1 MMPPNEQ
8 ESSFPKTPSA
18 NRHETSPVQE
28 NRFSSPSHVNPCFDD
43 DNDHDGPSH
52 QSRQSSVLRQSLRP
66 IILKFEELTYS
77 IKSQT
82 GKGSYWFGSQ
92 EPKPNR
98 LVLKCVSGIVKPGEL
113 LAMLGPSGSG
123 KTTLVTALAGRLQ
136 GKLSGTVSYNGGPF
150 TSSVKRKTGF
160 VTQDDVLYPHLTVME
175 TLTYTALLRLPKELT
190 RKEKLE
196 QVEMVVSDL
205 GLTRCCNS
213 VIGGG
218 LIRGISGGERK
229 RVSIGQEMLVNP
241 SLLLLDEPTSGLDS
255 TTAARIVAT
264 LRSLARGGRTVVT
277 TIHQPS
283 SRLYRMFDKVLVLSE
298 GCPIYSGDSGRV
310 MEYFGSI
317 GYQPGSSFVNPA
329 DFVLDLANGIT
340 SDTKQYDQI
349 ETNGRLDRLE
359 AQNSVKQSLISSY
372 KKNLYPPLK
381 EEVSRTFPQDQTNA
395 RSRKKAITN
404 RWPTSWWM
412 QFSVLLK
419 RGLKERSHESFSGL
433 RIFMVMSVSLLS
445 GLLWWHSRVA
455 HLQDQVGLLFF
466 FSIFW
471 GFFPLFN
478 AIFTFPQERPMLIK
492 ERSSGI
498 YRLSSYYIA
507 RTVGDLP
514 MELILPTI
522 FVTITY
528 WMGGLKPSLTTFI
541 MTLMIVLYN
550 VLVAQGVGLALGAI
564 LMDAKK
570 AATLSSVLM
579 LVFLLAGGYYIQ
591 HIPGFIAWLK
601 YVSFSHYCYK
611 LLVGVQ
617 YTWDEVYECGSG
629 LHCSVMD
636 YEGIKNLR
644 IGNMM
649 WDVLAL
655 AVMLLLYRVLAYLAL
670 RNL

>member
-8 ESSFPKTPSA
+8 ESSFPKTPGA
-18 NRHETSPVQE
+18 NQSVTSPVQE
-28 NRFSSPSHVNPCFDD
+28 TRFSSPSHVIPCP
-43 DNDHDGPSH
+43 DGLSH

-77 IKSQT
+77 ITSQT
-82 GKGSYWFGSQ
+82 GKRSYWFGSQ

-98 LVLKCVSGIVKPGEL
+98 FVLNGVSGIVKPGEL

-123 KTTLVTALAGRLQ
+123 KTTLVTALAGRLH
-136 GKLSGTVSYNGGPF
+136 GKLSGTVSYNEEPF
-150 TSSVKRKTGF
+150 SSAVKRKTGF
-160 VTQDDVLYPHLTVME
+160 VTQEDVIYPHLTVLE
-175 TLTYTALLRLPKELT
+175 TLTYTALLRLPKKLT
-190 RKEKLE
+190 RKEKIE
-196 QVEMVVSDL
+196 QAETVVSDL

-218 LIRGISGGERK
+218 LVRGISGGERK

-255 TTAARIVAT
+255 TTAARIVST
-264 LRSLARGGRTVVT
+264 LRTLARGGRTVVT

-298 GCPIYSGDSGRV
+298 GSPIYSGVSGRV

-317 GYQPGSSFVNPA
+317 GFQPGSNFVNPA

-340 SDTKQYDQI
+340 SDTKQYDQVDI
-349 ETNGRLDRLE
+349 NGRLDRLE
-359 AQNSVKQSLISSY
+359 EQNSVKQSLISSY
-372 KKNLYPPLK
+372 KKHLYPPLK
-381 EEVSRTFPQDQTNA
+381 EEVSRTYPQDQTVNG
-395 RSRKKAITN
+395 SRAKSLTN

-433 RIFMVMSVSLLS
+433 RIFMVMSVSILS

-455 HLQDQVGLLFF
+455 HIQDQVGLLFF

-507 RTVGDLP
+507 RIVGDLP

-528 WMGGLKPSLTTFI
+528 WMGGLKPSLTTFLL
-541 MTLMIVLYN
+541 TLMIVLYN

-601 YVSFSHYCYK
+601 YISFSHYCYK
-611 LLVGVQ
+611 LLVEVQ
-617 YTWDEVYECGSG
+617 YTWDEVYECGPG

-655 AVMLLLYRVLAYLAL
+655 ALMLFLYRVLAYLAL